1 MRAKH
6 PLKFTLIELL
16 VVIAIIAILMTML
29 LPALKSAREM
39 AKGVKCAGQ
48 LRQTGAAGLS
58 YACDYN
64 NQIPMKI
71 ANSSGW
77 VPWSVAFRDY
87 KYLNQKVLLCP
98 SVQSS
103 EDITWYFYK
112 TYGVYFNANSYA
124 TAAIERFGSAAN
136 ILIEGNAKN
145 ILLNTAKNTSTF
157 AVFADTAISGTGPH
171 PGYADWVF
179 GMGALVGDNAAVY
192 LVHSQGNG
200 AAAAFLDGHAA
211 IKPPKVLADESM
223 LHVYTTK
230 TLSTC
235 VY

>member
-1 MRAKH
+1 MRKRIGGH
-6 PLKFTLIELL
+6 FTLIELL
-16 VVIAIIAILMTML
+16 VVIAIIAILMSML

-39 AKGVKCAGQ
+39 AKGIKCVGQ

-64 NQIPMKI
+64 NQIPIKI
-71 ANSSGW
+71 ATAGSW
-77 VPWSVAFRDY
+77 LPWSVAFRDY

-98 SVQSS
+98 SIQAQ
-103 EDITWYFYK
+103 EDIAWYFYK
-112 TYGVYFNANSYA
+112 TYGVYFSANAYA

-136 ILIEGNAKN
+136 ILIDGNAKN
-145 ILLNTAKNTSTF
+145 ISLNTAKNCSTF
-157 AVFADTAISGTGPH
+157 AIYADMAIAGTGAH
-171 PGYADWVF
+171 PGYADWQLA
-179 GMGALVGDNAAVY
+179 MGAQTGDGAGVY
-192 LVHSQGNG
+192 LVHAQGNG

-211 IKPPKVLADESM
+211 IKPPKELADESM